1 MSRPM
6 LTPLR
11 ISPSTYWSLRLPV
24 MMMIL
29 QMTGEKHPPLQPEES
44 ATPVV
49 APTAQHAGQGA
60 PVEFVSPPAGVTPTS
75 EDGDECLRR
84 FRTIDNI
91 VAESAEELLLVVGEE
106 PATFTEAEPHPAWRA
121 AMLEEMS
128 AIEENGT
135 WELIRLKRI
144 YNF

>member
-1 MSRPM
+1 
-6 LTPLR
+6 
-11 ISPSTYWSLRLPV
+11 
-24 MMMIL
+24 
-29 QMTGEKHPPLQPEES
+29 
-44 ATPVV
+44 
-49 APTAQHAGQGA
+49 
-60 PVEFVSPPAGVTPTS
+60 VTPTS
-75 EDGDECLRR
+75 EDGDGCLRR

-106 PATFTEAEPHPAWRA
+106 PATFAEAEPHPTWRA